1 MRLSKFEQQII
12 KQSIYPF
19 DKQAEIVLFGSRT
32 NDAARG
38 GDIDLLI
45 ISNKIKRH
53 QLGEI
58 RWQLWEK
65 LGEQKIDLVLS
76 DKQLLDTFAR
86 VAFEQGVKLS

>member
-1 MRLSKFEQQII
+1 MRISPFEQQII
-12 KQSIYPF
+12 KQSIYAL
-19 DKQAEIVLFGSRT
+19 DRNAEIVLFGSRT

-45 ISNKIKRH
+45 ISNHLKRH
-53 QLGEI
+53 QLGKI

-76 DKQLLDTFAR
+76 DTQLSNTFAR
-86 VAFEQGVKLS
+86 AVFQKGVIL

>member
-1 MRLSKFEQQII
+1 MRLSKFEQQTI
-12 KQSIYPF
+12 KQSIYAL
-19 DKQAEIVLFGSRT
+19 DANAKVVLFGSRT

-45 ISNKIKRH
+45 ISNNLKPQ
-53 QLGEI
+53 QLGKI

-76 DKQLLDTFAR
+76 DTQLSNTFAR
-86 VAFEQGVKLS
+86 AVFQKGIIL

>member
-1 MRLSKFEQQII
+1 MRLSKFEQQTI
-12 KQSIYPF
+12 KQSIYAL
-19 DKQAEIVLFGSRT
+19 DANAKVVLFGSRI

-45 ISNKIKRH
+45 ISNNLKRQ
-53 QLGEI
+53 QLGKI

-76 DKQLLDTFAR
+76 DTQLSNTFAR
-86 VAFEQGVKLS
+86 VVFKNGIIL